1 MSDQPSFFSEIKQ
14 MLVDYFEAKIQL
26 YKIGAYEKIAKITA
40 LLFSSII
47 ITLLGIFLLL
57 FLSISGGFY
66 FGGLLS
72 NNALGF
78 LIIFGIY
85 LVLFIVIVLFRKKL
99 LEKYIMD
106 KVIEQLFEK
115 EENDQ

>member
-40 LLFSSII
+40 VLFSSII
-47 ITLLGIFLLL
+47 IALLGFFLLL

-66 FGGLLS
+66 FGGLLN

-78 LIIFGIY
+78 LLIFGIY
-85 LVLFIVIVLFRKKL
+85 LILFVILILFRKKL
-99 LEKYIMD
+99 LEKHIMN

>member
-1 MSDQPSFFSEIKQ
+1 MNEQPSFFSEIKQ
-14 MLVDYFEAKIQL
+14 MVTDYFETKVQL
-26 YKIGAYEKIAKITA
+26 YKIGAYEKIAKAIA
-40 LLFSSII
+40 VLFSSIV
-47 ITLLGIFLLL
+47 ITLFGCFLLF

-66 FGGLLS
+66 FGGLLN

-85 LVLFIVIVLFRKKL
+85 LILFLIVILFRKKL
-99 LEKYIMD
+99 LEKYIID

-115 EENDQ
+115 EEND

>member
-1 MSDQPSFFSEIKQ
+1 MTEPSSFFSELKQ
-14 MLVDYFEAKIQL
+14 LVIDYFEAKIQL
-26 YKIGAYEKIAKITA
+26 YKIGAYEKIAKVTAVFFSSLIIA
-40 LLFSSII
+40 LLGF
-47 ITLLGIFLLL
+47 FLLF

-66 FGGLLS
+66 FGALLN

-85 LVLFIVIVLFRKKL
+85 LILFVFVIRFRKKL
-99 LEKYIMD
+99 LEKYITD

-115 EENDQ
+115 EEND